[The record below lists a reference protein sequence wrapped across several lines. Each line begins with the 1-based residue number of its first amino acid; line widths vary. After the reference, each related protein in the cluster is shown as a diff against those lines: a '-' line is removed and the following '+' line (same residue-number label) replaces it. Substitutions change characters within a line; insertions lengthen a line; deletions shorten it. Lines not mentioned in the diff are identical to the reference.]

1 MTNLH
6 TAIVRNDIESVK
18 ECLNRVSRL
27 DHEDLCFA
35 AQHASPN
42 ILELCLP
49 FTNPTDN
56 QSEALAWCLKNEEN
70 PTRSYDIFCVLRH
83 HCNVQE
89 SLAMLEEGNWS
100 EELCAIFDDDEEC
113 IVNAK
118 EILMEWDIRAQKSA
132 LVEAVGEVGKDSARR
147 KM

>member
-6 TAIVRNDIESVK
+6 TAIVRNDIASVQ
-18 ECLNRVSRL
+18 EYLNRVSQL
-27 DHEDLCFA
+27 SHEDLCFA
-35 AQHASPN
+35 AQHASPK

-49 FTNPTDN
+49 YTNPTDN

-70 PTRSYDIFCVLRH
+70 PTRSYDVFCVLRP

-89 SLAMLEEGNWS
+89 TLAMLEEGNWS
-100 EELCAIFDDDEEC
+100 EELCALFDDDGEC
-113 IVNAK
+113 IDNAK
-118 EILMEWDIRAQKSA
+118 ETLMEWDIRAQKST
-132 LVEAVGEVGKDSARR
+132 LVNTVGNVGKDSAPR